1 MDKCS
6 QKKIEFLEKTAH
18 QIREDL
24 IKMFGEAGRGH
35 IGGSLSAVEVIVAL
49 YFHIMRVEAKNA
61 RWPDRDRFVLSK
73 GHASA
78 TWYAIL
84 TKKGFFPRELLFTQ
98 YIKID
103 GILQEHCEMQKI
115 PGIDMS
121 SGALGQGLSV
131 ALGMSLAA
139 RLAKK
144 DYRICV
150 MMGDGEIQ
158 SGQVWEALMA
168 CSHHKVNNL
177 TAILDYNKLQVSD
190 SVDKVMNIEPVVEKF
205 EAFGW
210 NTLEIDGHNMTK
222 VVEALQKAKDNSS
235 SAPTIIIS
243 HTIKGKGVPFIEG
256 DFEWHSH
263 SLSEEDYQK
272 AKQALAESQ
281 RRLAA

>member
-1 MDKCS
+1 MNQYSK
-6 QKKIEFLEKTAH
+6 KKIRYLERTAH

-24 IKMFGEAGRGH
+24 IEMFREAGRGH
-35 IGGSLSAVEVIVAL
+35 IGGSLSAVETIVAL
-49 YFHIMRVEAKNA
+49 YFHIMRVDPKNP

-84 TKKGFFPRELLFTQ
+84 ARKGFFPRELLFTQ

-103 GILQEHCEMQKI
+103 GILQEHCEMRKI

-139 RLAKK
+139 RLARK
-144 DYRICV
+144 DYRVYV

-158 SGQVWEALMA
+158 SGQVWEAAMA
-168 CSHHKVNNL
+168 CSHHKANNL

-190 SVDKVMNIEPVVEKF
+190 FVSKVMNIEPVARKF
-205 EAFGW
+205 EDFGW
-210 NTLEIDGHNMTK
+210 KTIEIDGHNMTQ
-222 VVEALQKAKDNSS
+222 VVEAFQRTEDNTSS
-235 SAPTIIIS
+235 SPTIIIS
-243 HTIKGKGVPFIEG
+243 HTTKGKGVPFMEG

-263 SLSEEDYQK
+263 SLSEEEYHR
-272 AKQALAESQ
+272 AKQALTESSSGF
-281 RRLAA
+281 AA